1 MTREKLLLAL
11 TKYLAVAQLEEE
23 DSWLLC
29 FVSKTRKMFI
39 PLIKRAGIGS
49 ALIDPDQYDDAEYEN
64 LSELIES
71 FPFSNKEKQILKLR
85 YIENK
90 SWDNIPDIVYLS
102 KSRVMQLHKSCID
115 TLESLA
121 F

>member
-1 MTREKLLLAL
+1 M
-11 TKYLAVAQLEEE
+11 
-23 DSWLLC
+23 
-29 FVSKTRKMFI
+29 VSKELHKLWIKGFLKRLGRRS
-39 PLIKRAGIGS
+39 PLV
-49 ALIDPDQYDDAEYEN
+49 
-64 LSELIES
+64 LSKLIES